1 MGVPALHCCCS
12 HHLCLVSSCSMLG
25 GRAAFLVW
33 LVTTSSRMMVTG
45 EEPSSCSLL
54 LTAPGVG
61 ATYTVTSTELN
72 VNFAAEFVEL
82 TVREPDWAGGGGHR
96 GQCCFAIYSHPTKA
110 KGEAMMVN
118 SGNRLASSLPQ
129 VGSAF
134 MISCSEN
141 SGTIIMHTL
150 LAVSAILIGL
160 ILVFALISTFGRKC
174 RGQMFRRGGGGGGH
188 HTLQEEK
195 TSLDA

>member
-1 MGVPALHCCCS
+1 
-12 HHLCLVSSCSMLG
+12 MLG
-25 GRAAFLVW
+25 GRVTYLVW
-33 LVTTSSRMMVTG
+33 LVTVSSRMVMG
-45 EEPSSCSLL
+45 EKLSDCSLL
-54 LTAPGVG
+54 LTAPGG
-61 ATYTVTSTELN
+61 RATYTVTSTELN
-72 VNFAAEFVEL
+72 VNFAAESVEL
-82 TVREPDWAGGGGHR
+82 T

-118 SGNRLASSLPQ
+118 SGNHLASSLPQ

-141 SGTIIMHTL
+141 SGTIIMNTL
-150 LAVSAILIGL
+150 LGVSAILIGL
-160 ILVFALISTFGRKC
+160 ILLFALISTFGRRC
-174 RGQMFRRGGGGGGH
+174 RGQMLRRGGGGGGH

>member
-82 TVREPDWAGGGGHR
+82 T

-129 VGSAF
+129 AGSAF

>member
-1 MGVPALHCCCS
+1 MGSLRQLAGCLTRPDALSPCTA
-12 HHLCLVSSCSMLG
+12 LLLQ
-25 GRAAFLVW
+25 
-33 LVTTSSRMMVTG
+33 
-45 EEPSSCSLL
+45 PSSVSCKQLL
-54 LTAPGVG
+54 DAGGQGGLLGLVG
-61 ATYTVTSTELN
+61 DD
-72 VNFAAEFVEL
+72 VEQDDG
-82 TVREPDWAGGGGHR
+82 DWGGGGGHR